1 MFAEIIVDIK
11 TSCENKCF
19 DYEIPTNLVSFLKKG
34 MGVIVPFGTK
44 NNYRL
49 GYVLNIKKQSSFATK
64 QIVEILNRTLFIND
78 ELFLIADKI
87 LETPFVTKTIVYKTI
102 IPFVFLFSY
111 KKKVNI
117 QQANLVPSDIII
129 YLQKKKYHLSLK
141 DPLFDKPL
149 FKQLIKQQSLQIT
162 NIIQAK
168 NKPKKIFLYSLQ
180 IENLQNSNLTIK
192 EKNFI
197 QQFQKKINNYNT
209 KKELLKFASSYI
221 INKLLQK
228 KILNKTKKNIVNSST
243 NISSFIWGFFPDINL
258 NVSQNSIWNQIN
270 CSFYQTYLLVYE
282 EYNDKIAIYLKLIV
296 ENIKQKK
303 QTLILLPEIILIQP
317 LVACIKKILPNLKI
331 AVLHH
336 KLNNESFLEQNQ
348 QIKDL
353 KVHLVIGSR
362 SAIFVPFHQLGG
374 IIIDEE
380 HDESLIEKEKT
391 PFYDTRELAQIRAI
405 YHHIPLILTSRT
417 PSLESVYQIQKKKY
431 QLLRFPVMPK
441 TSNIQLI
448 DMKEEL
454 KKGNFEPFSD
464 ILFQNLKKAIKNKQK
479 TLLFINAKGFSS
491 FLLCRLCSYVFKCRR
506 CQQNMTWFLHKNI
519 LKCRFCHH
527 IENFSKKC
535 FRCQQTSIRAVSFG
549 IEYIEKILKEK
560 FFSAKI
566 IRLDSD
572 TIKNNKKYEKILT
585 IFRKKDIDILLG
597 TEMIAKNLTIPSIYL
612 VGIITADIL
621 LNTPTFKATEK
632 TFQLLAKI
640 TKYNNYS
647 NPIIVQSYNTQHYA
661 LQTILNY
668 DLKTFYQKALQE
680 RKLSQNPPFW
690 FVSKILISHNNFF
703 KSSQIATNIKEH
715 LHNYHKQEIKV
726 FGPSVTNIKKKNNL
740 YRFVLI
746 LKYKEWP
753 LNLNFIIEKKLQQDA
768 YILFDRF
775 ANII

>member
-11 TSCENKCF
+11 TSFESQCF

-34 MGVIVPFGTK
+34 MGVIVPFGKK

-49 GYVLNIKKQSSFATK
+49 GFVLNIKEQSLRATK
-64 QIVEILNRTLFIND
+64 QIVKILNRTIFIND

-102 IPFVFLFSY
+102 MPFVFLFSY

-117 QQANLVPSDIII
+117 QQENLVPSEIKI

-141 DPLFDKPL
+141 DPIFNKPL
-149 FKQLIKQQSLQIT
+149 FKQLVKQQSLQIT
-162 NIIQAK
+162 NIMQA
-168 NKPKKIFLYSLQ
+168 
-180 IENLQNSNLTIK
+180 NSYVID
-192 EKNFI
+192 
-197 QQFQKKINNYNT
+197 
-209 KKELLKFASSYI
+209 
-221 INKLLQK
+221 KLLQK
-228 KILNKTKKNIVNSST
+228 KILNKIEKNIINSST
-243 NISSFIWGFFPDINL
+243 NIWGLFSDIDL
-258 NVSQNSIWNQIN
+258 TISQNSIWNQIN
-270 CSFYQTYLLVYE
+270 FKCYRTYLLVYE
-282 EYNDKIAIYLKLIV
+282 KCKDKIAIYLKLII

-317 LVACIKKILPNLKI
+317 LVTFIKEILPNLQI
-331 AVLHH
+331 SVLHH
-336 KLNNESFLEQNQ
+336 KLNNESFIKQNQ
-348 QIKDL
+348 RIKDL
-353 KVHLVIGSR
+353 QVHLVIGIR
-362 SAIFVPFHQLGG
+362 IAIFVPFHQLGG

-391 PFYDTRELAQIRAI
+391 PFYDIRELAQVRAI
-405 YHHIPLILTSRT
+405 YHHIPLILASRT
-417 PSLESVYQIQKKKY
+417 PSLESVYQIKKKKY
-431 QLLRFPVMPK
+431 QLLRFPIISK
-441 TSNIQLI
+441 ISNIKLI

-454 KKGNFEPFSD
+454 KKGNLEPFSN
-464 ILFQNLKKAIKNKQK
+464 ILFQNLEKAIKNKQK

-491 FLLCRLCSYVFKCRR
+491 FLLCSLCSYVIKCHK

-519 LKCRFCHH
+519 LKCNFCHH

-535 FRCQQTSIRAVSFG
+535 FRCHQTSIRAVSFG

-572 TIKNNKKYEKILT
+572 TIQNNKKHEKILN
-585 IFRKKDIDILLG
+585 IFQQKDIDILLG

-621 LNTPTFKATEK
+621 LNTPTFKSSEK

-647 NPIIVQSYNTQHYA
+647 EPVIIQSYNTQHYA

-680 RKLSQNPPFW
+680 RKLSQNPPFG
-690 FVSKILISHNNFF
+690 FVSKILISHKNFF
-703 KSSQIATNIKEH
+703 KSFQIATNIKEH
-715 LHNYHKQEIKV
+715 LYNYYKQEIKV
-726 FGPSVTNIKKKNNL
+726 FGPSATNIKKKNNL
-740 YRFVLI
+740 YRFLLI

-753 LNLNFIIEKKLQQDA
+753 LDLNFIIEKKLQQDA
-768 YILFDRF
+768 HLLFDRF